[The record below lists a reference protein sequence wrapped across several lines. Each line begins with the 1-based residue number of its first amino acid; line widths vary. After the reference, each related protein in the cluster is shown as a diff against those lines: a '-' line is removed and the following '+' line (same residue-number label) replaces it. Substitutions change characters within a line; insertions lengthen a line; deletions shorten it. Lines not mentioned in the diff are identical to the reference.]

1 MGAVLVRSAFSA
13 NIKERRDCST
23 ALFDERGR
31 MIVQAEHIP
40 VHLGALPDAV
50 AAVLEHD
57 PRPDDVFVLND
68 PFAGGTHLP
77 DITLVSRTALGFAAS
92 RAHHAD
98 VGGREPG
105 SMPAD
110 ARTLDEE
117 GVVIPPTLL
126 DDAALARIVEQMR
139 NPDERRG

>member
-1 MGAVLVRSAFSA
+1 MGVVLISSAFSA

-31 MIVQAEHIP
+31 MIVQADHIP
-40 VHLGALPDAV
+40 VHLGAMADAV
-50 AAVLEHD
+50 SAVIEHA
-57 PRPDDVFVLND
+57 PGPDDVFVVND

-77 DITLVSRTALGFAAS
+77 DLTLVSRTALGFAAS

-117 GVVIPPTLL
+117 GVVIPPTEL
-126 DDAALARIVEQMR
+126 DDAMLAALVSQMR
-139 NPDERRG
+139 NP